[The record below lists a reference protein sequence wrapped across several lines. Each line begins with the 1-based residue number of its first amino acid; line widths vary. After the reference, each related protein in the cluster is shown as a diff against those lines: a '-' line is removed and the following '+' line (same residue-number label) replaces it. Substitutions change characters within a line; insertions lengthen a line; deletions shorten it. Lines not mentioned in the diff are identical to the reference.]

1 LGLREGERVLDLCC
15 GTGRHLRPLHALGID
30 LNRGA
35 LRGLPA
41 ACADM
46 RELPLRTSS
55 FDAAVSLFSS
65 FGYLESDAEDLR
77 VLREVAR
84 VLKPRGKLLLDL
96 LNREYALSGFADT
109 VQRALGETLVVE
121 KRVWDLLEG
130 RLSTSFVIVSQDGA
144 QKESVGHSLRLYTL
158 TELRALLGAAGLAIE
173 RVYGG
178 VSGEAYTLESV
189 RMIPLISKR
198 SW

>member
-1 LGLREGERVLDLCC
+1 MLDLCC
-15 GTGRHLRPLHALGID
+15 GTGRHLRPLHALGVD
-30 LNRGA
+30 LNRAA
-35 LRGLPA
+35 LQGLPA

-46 RELPLRTSS
+46 RELPLRSCS
-55 FDAAVSLFSS
+55 FDAVVSLFSS

-84 VLKPRGKLLLDL
+84 VLRPEGKLLLDL
-96 LNREYALSGFADT
+96 LNREYALCGFADS
-109 VQRALGETLVVE
+109 VQKVQGETLVVE
-121 KRVWDLLEG
+121 NRAWDALNG
-130 RLSTSFVIVSQDGA
+130 RLSTSFVIVSEDGA
-144 QKESVGHSLRLYTL
+144 RRDSPGHSLRLYSL
-158 TELRALLGAAGLAIE
+158 TELRALLDAAGLAIE

-178 VSGEAYTLESV
+178 VSGESYQLESV

>member
-1 LGLREGERVLDLCC
+1 MLDLCC

-30 LNRGA
+30 LNRAA

-46 RELPLRTSS
+46 RELPLRSSS

-84 VLKPRGKLLLDL
+84 VLRPGGKLLLDL
-96 LNREYALSGFADT
+96 LNREYALCGFADT
-109 VQRALGETLVVE
+109 VQKVHGEMLVVE
-121 KRVWDLLEG
+121 NRVWNALEG
-130 RLSTSFVIVSQDGA
+130 RLSTCFVIVSEDG
-144 QKESVGHSLRLYTL
+144 QRTDSVGHSLRLYSL
-158 TELRALLGAAGLAIE
+158 TELRALLDAAGLAIE
-173 RVYGG
+173 RVYGS
-178 VSGEAYTLESV
+178 VSGETYHLESV